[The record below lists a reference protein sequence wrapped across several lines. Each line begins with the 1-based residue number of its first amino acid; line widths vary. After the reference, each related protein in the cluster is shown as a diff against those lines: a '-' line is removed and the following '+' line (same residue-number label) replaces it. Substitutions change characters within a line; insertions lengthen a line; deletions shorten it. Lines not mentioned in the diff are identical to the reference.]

1 VSSRRPKNRGPRRAG
16 RPRRERRERTRD
28 VFVPRPFDGLAG
40 EAEWVALREIVPAAT
55 APLTMTDERFAER
68 PVTLATVLP
77 MAWPGMVKEDGRIF
91 LGLQTQFRSG
101 DLSRDLAAVL
111 ERALDTDPGAPVTLI
126 DLPGPGARLQD
137 LVDAE
142 TPVEPTLHEGFDF
155 WLDNESPDDPNV
167 SASLERANAAIAPT
181 VRLSAAPAA
190 YWCRMGDRTQ
200 IRWVLPHDEDAT
212 LNAFAKLY
220 ATGGSGGGLSLGE
233 GTRYLGTFRAHG
245 LLAPVWDLPEGTPA
259 ADCEEPVKALS
270 ARLDDALADDKPLTA
285 EQRHARDGLRGRQV
299 TLR

>member
-1 VSSRRPKNRGPRRAG
+1 M
-16 RPRRERRERTRD
+16 
-28 VFVPRPFDGLAG
+28 FVPRPFDGLAG

-55 APLTMTDERFAER
+55 APLTMTDDRFADR

-101 DLSRDLAAVL
+101 DLSRDLAAIL
-111 ERALDTDPGAPVTLI
+111 ERALETEPGSPVSMI

-137 LVDAE
+137 MVDAG

-155 WLDNESPDDPNV
+155 WLDDEASDDPNV

-181 VRLSAAPAA
+181 ERLTAAPAA

-200 IRWVLPHDEDAT
+200 VRWVMPHDEDAT

-220 ATGGSGGGLSLGE
+220 TAPGGKAGSGLSLGD

-245 LLAPVWDLPEGTPA
+245 LLAPVWDLPGGSTA

-270 ARLDDALADDKPLTA
+270 ARVDEALADDTPLTA